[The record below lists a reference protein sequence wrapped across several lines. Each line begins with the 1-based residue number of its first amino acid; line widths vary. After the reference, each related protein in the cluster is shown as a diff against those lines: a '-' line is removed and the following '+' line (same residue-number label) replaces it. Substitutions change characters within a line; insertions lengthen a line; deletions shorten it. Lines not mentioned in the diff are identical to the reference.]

1 MNTILNI
8 DTETEKMES
17 NTVVEDPVVVVEE
30 VSKVVEE
37 TKEKKKRATV
47 EHNGMELV
55 IPILLINPNINN
67 KEQLLESLDIVDTK
81 IEFNGPE
88 DLNKY
93 KEDILKKS
101 KMLNSFIK
109 NFRSEIAQYPIFN
122 QENIARILISG
133 KKNKHKEIDELNK
146 DIDEKAAKADIYIIL
161 IDGKTVGISSKQSKD
176 ATKSNNSV
184 YNYFDKESIKNL
196 KKIKLDYLT
205 EKGFPTF
212 VKSERDKV
220 NKLFY
225 AQNKENPYWI
235 ELKDLLLLNQ
245 DKIKKE
251 VTGFLFC
258 SNVPYD
264 IYEFNGVTFNK
275 INEIIDQNMVTFEEH
290 FPYYLG
296 KTGKER
302 NAAKLFYQLVVCEKK
317 FRVEIR
323 WKGNVYSAAP
333 QFLLHEE

>member
-1 MNTILNI
+1 
-8 DTETEKMES
+8 
-17 NTVVEDPVVVVEE
+17 
-30 VSKVVEE
+30 
-37 TKEKKKRATV
+37 
-47 EHNGMELV
+47 MELV
-55 IPILLINPNINN
+55 IPILLINPNISN
-67 KEQLLESLDIVDTK
+67 KEELLESLELVDSK

-109 NFRSEIAQYPIFN
+109 NFRSEIAQHPVFN
-122 QENIARILISG
+122 EENIARILVSG
-133 KKNKHKEIDELNK
+133 KKNKHKDIEELNK
-146 DIDEKAAKADIYIIL
+146 EIDSKAAKADIYIML
-161 IDGKTVGISSKQSKD
+161 KDGITLGISSKQSKD
-176 ATKSNNSV
+176 ATKTNNSV
-184 YNYFDKESIKNL
+184 CNYFDTESIKNL

-235 ELKDLLLLNQ
+235 KLKELLLQNQ
-245 DKIKKE
+245 NKIKNE
-251 VTGFLFC
+251 ITGFLFC

-275 INEIIDQNMVTFEEH
+275 VNAIIDPDTVVFEEH
-290 FPYYLG
+290 LPYYLG
-296 KTGKER
+296 KSGKER
-302 NAAKLFYQLVVCEKK
+302 NAAKLFYQMVVCEKK

>member
-8 DTETEKMES
+8 DIETDIKKMES

-30 VSKVVEE
+30 
-37 TKEKKKRATV
+37 KEKKKRATV

-67 KEQLLESLDIVDTK
+67 KEQLLESLDIVDPK

-109 NFRSEIAQYPIFN
+109 NFRSEVTQYPIFN

-133 KKNKHKEIDELNK
+133 KKNKHKEIEELNK
-146 DIDEKAAKADIYIIL
+146 ELDEKAAKADIYIIL
-161 IDGKTVGISSKQSKD
+161 IDGTTVGISSKQSKD

-264 IYEFNGVTFNK
+264 IYEFNGDSFNK
-275 INEIIDQNMVTFEEH
+275 INAIIDQNMVTFEEH
-290 FPYYLG
+290 LPYYLG

>member
-1 MNTILNI
+1 MNIILNI
-8 DTETEKMES
+8 ETMES
-17 NTVVEDPVVVVEE
+17 NTAVVEP
-30 VSKVVEE
+30 KVLE
-37 TKEKKKRATV
+37 EKKKRATV

-55 IPILLINPNINN
+55 IPILLVNQNINN
-67 KEQLLESLDIVDTK
+67 KEELLGSLDLVDPK
-81 IEFNGPE
+81 IEFNYPE

-109 NFRSEIAQYPIFN
+109 NFRSEVAQYPVFN
-122 QENIARILISG
+122 TENIARILISG
-133 KKNKHKEIDELNK
+133 KKNKHKEIEELNK
-146 DIDEKAAKADIYIIL
+146 TIDKKAAKADIYIIL
-161 IDGKTVGISSKQSKD
+161 NDGTTIGISSKQSKD

-184 YNYFDKESIKNL
+184 YNYFDKESIQNL

-205 EKGFPTF
+205 EKGFPAF
-212 VKSERDKV
+212 VKSERAKV

-235 ELKDLLLLNQ
+235 QLKQLLLLNQ

-251 VTGFLFC
+251 VTNFLFC
-258 SNVPYD
+258 SSVPYD

-275 INEIIDQNMVTFEEH
+275 VNAAIDPNTIAFEEH
-290 FPYYLG
+290 LPYYLG
-296 KTGKER
+296 KSGKER
-302 NAAKLFYQLVVCEKK
+302 NAAKLFYQMVVCEKK